1 MSTNIRGIEPLCN
14 LTLGINS
21 YLIRA
26 IKPDFTS
33 KTSEDIKKNWN
44 FPSDSR
50 FDSFITTYFKNK
62 KRCYFYGLGY
72 INTLEENLWIPLNE
86 AKRVNTDTHIVEETR
101 LLRFPTS
108 LIDNLSDDILKTYKF
123 IDLTNL
129 KINSKADSDELLSE
143 IAKLIDLDSLKIPQI
158 SDLIVGIKVHSK
170 FIGEFR
176 DYPNIKYNNINI
188 ILFDNNPVY
197 EEFIKPG
204 NHEYLIIP
212 EKLK

>member
-1 MSTNIRGIEPLCN
+1 MITTIKGIQPLCN
-14 LTLGINS
+14 LTLDINS

-26 IKPDFTS
+26 INSTYSS

-44 FPSDSR
+44 FPSHSR
-50 FDSFITTYFKNK
+50 FDNFINTYFKNK

-72 INTLEENLWIPLNE
+72 INTLEENLWVSLNE

-101 LLRFPTS
+101 VLRFPTS
-108 LIDNLSDDILKTYKF
+108 LIDNLSDDVLKTYKF
-123 IDLTNL
+123 IDLTKL
-129 KINSKADSDELLSE
+129 KINSKADSDELLSD
-143 IAKLIDLDSLKIPQI
+143 IAKLIDLDSLKMPQL

-176 DYPNIKYNNINI
+176 DYPYIKYNNLNI

-204 NHEYLIIP
+204 NHEYIIIP